1 MTTRLSDELELF
13 NERAGI
19 REFDGGLSRDI
30 AERLAEEDV
39 EAYRHRCEVASVVR
53 MYNKFLKERGAE
65 YAKTR
70 IKSFLLQVEKARGSE
85 AAERLRRDALDKLGL
100 GKSAKQHR

>member
-1 MTTRLSDELELF
+1 MKENLIELF

-70 IKSFLLQVEKARGSE
+70 IQSFLLQVEKARGSE
-85 AAERLRRDALDKLGL
+85 ASARLREAALAQIRL
-100 GKSAKQHR
+100 AKIGSKP

>member
-1 MTTRLSDELELF
+1 MTTRRSDELELF

-53 MYNKFLKERGAE
+53 MYKTKGAEAVKKFLLLVEKERGS
-65 YAKTR
+65 T
-70 IKSFLLQVEKARGSE
+70 
-85 AAERLRRDALDKLGL
+85 AAQRLRNDALKAIKDRK
-100 GKSAKQHR
+100 